1 MWFKPKHLTSIFIL
15 PPTTI
20 LLLRN
25 IQFIEVDV
33 EYVLTSVV
41 NEHMLD
47 QVAWLLDTT
56 WRLKGLK
63 WLDDLVTRTRI
74 DLATGVT

>member
-1 MWFKPKHLTSIFIL
+1 M
-15 PPTTI
+15 
-20 LLLRN
+20 
-25 IQFIEVDV
+25 ED
-33 EYVLTSVV
+33 VLTSVV